1 MKQFCFIF
9 LFFVNNIN
17 GQVKEFVI
25 KDSISNE
32 IIPFCTVD
40 FLNKYG
46 SFSNEKGFISIPLSV
61 DSFRL
66 TAIGYYSKIINLKE
80 FKSVIFLKPKI
91 IELKE
96 VIVKNNYKLKKHYK
110 KMNEHKD
117 FLQSFMPSISLE
129 IAFFIPYKP
138 NSNLKKIEI
147 PVFKKGH
154 PAIGE
159 KAKYKNLVKIEILA
173 CKDSLPSNNLFQY
186 KDIFKIDSD
195 SIKNKIE
202 YTFKEEITLP
212 NEGLFITLTFLGQF
226 DKNNNPVLELPF
238 YYVEKENIKYKVTKQ
253 IEPFFPLIESKNSN
267 TFTRLL
273 FNNPNW
279 KKINQS
285 SINNVKD
292 KNEYSNFNIE
302 IGYEI
307 LEIMYD

>member
-1 MKQFCFIF
+1 
-9 LFFVNNIN
+9 
-17 GQVKEFVI
+17 
-25 KDSISNE
+25 
-32 IIPFCTVD
+32 
-40 FLNKYG
+40 
-46 SFSNEKGFISIPLSV
+46 
-61 DSFRL
+61 
-66 TAIGYYSKIINLKE
+66 
-80 FKSVIFLKPKI
+80 
-91 IELKE
+91 
-96 VIVKNNYKLKKHYK
+96 
-110 KMNEHKD
+110 
-117 FLQSFMPSISLE
+117 MPSISLE